1 MLFRQLIASRRLI
14 HSAQIFIGSDSAGSN
29 LTLALL
35 SHMLHPHPDL
45 KDELRVELPSP
56 LAGAIL
62 TLLWVKFPTD
72 DSSVERNKGSDF
84 ICKGAV
90 NRWSTAFLGMYRS

>member
-14 HSAQIFIGSDSAGSN
+14 HSAQIFISGDSAGGN
-29 LTLALL
+29 LALALL

-45 KDELRVELPSP
+45 EDKLRIKLPSP

-62 TLLWVKFPTD
+62 TSPWVKFPTD
-72 DSSVERNKGSDF
+72 DSSVERNEGSDF

-90 NRWSTAFLGMYRS
+90 NRWSTAFLGTYRS